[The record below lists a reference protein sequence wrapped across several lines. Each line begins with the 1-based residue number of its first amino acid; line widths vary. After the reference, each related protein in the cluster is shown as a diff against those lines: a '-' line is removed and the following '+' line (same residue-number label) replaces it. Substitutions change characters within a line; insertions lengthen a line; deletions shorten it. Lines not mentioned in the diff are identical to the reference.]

1 MIHFYILTG
10 LIDGAGPVTVAPPE
24 PIPTRAG
31 GGGGKAFRVKSNRQA
46 SPYRDTVETAAELAA
61 RATIESV
68 DAALSAA
75 TLEAADSDIVGD
87 IPPPSEARKPASR
100 KAERSQ
106 GRRDI
111 FSDTEAAQ
119 TVMAQALRGVEAQ
132 LRAAIAAQDI
142 DEDEAIALVLIL
154 AEA

>member
-1 MIHFYILTG
+1 MIHFHILTG
-10 LIDGAGPVTVAPPE
+10 LIDGAGPATPE

-46 SPYRDTVETAAELAA
+46 SLYRDTRSTAAELAE
-61 RATIESV
+61 RATLESV

-75 TLEAADSDIVGD
+75 TLEAAGSVD
-87 IPPPSEARKPASR
+87 IPPPSEARKPAPR
-100 KAERSQ
+100 KADRL
-106 GRRDI
+106 RDI
-111 FSDTEAAQ
+111 LADTAAARVAQ
-119 TVMAQALRGVEAQ
+119 GAMAQAIRGVEAQ
-132 LRAAIAAQDI
+132 LRAAIAAQNM